1 MNIFATLGM
10 SLAPLLLT
18 TQAQATN
25 VAVSI
30 TSVQNITYNPSFR
43 SRGMTPDAVLRLK
56 GDVSGHLKQ
65 LFVIR
70 DKLEKGIA
78 KLQIAFDNGEPVHL
92 TQALVSAAIAG
103 ISTGEAAVEIT
114 EDSFSRILSA
124 DRVACRTALE
134 ALKAETLTGLFA
146 TIETMKKIPELAK
159 QTAEREK
166 AVIAFD
172 KNRMSLALASDK
184 IEMTPGMSREEKR
197 RFILSHAS

>member
-1 MNIFATLGM
+1 MNIFATLGI

-30 TSVQNITYNPSFR
+30 TSAQNITYTPSFR
-43 SRGMTPDAVLRLK
+43 TRGMNPDVALRLK
-56 GDVSGHLKQ
+56 GDVSGHLRQ

-78 KLQIAFDNGEPVHL
+78 RLQFALDSGEPVL
-92 TQALVSAAIAG
+92 LSSALVSAALAG
-103 ISTGEAAVEIT
+103 ISSGEAAIEMT

-124 DRVACRTALE
+124 DRVACRPALE

-166 AVIAFD
+166 AVISFD
-172 KNRMSLALASDK
+172 KNRMSLALKSDK
-184 IEMTPGMSREEKR
+184 IEMIPGMSREEKR